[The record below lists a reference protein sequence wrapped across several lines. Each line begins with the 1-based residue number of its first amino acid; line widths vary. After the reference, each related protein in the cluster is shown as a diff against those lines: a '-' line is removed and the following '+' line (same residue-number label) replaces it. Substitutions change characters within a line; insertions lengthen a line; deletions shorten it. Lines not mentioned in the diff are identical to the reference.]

1 MCVLDVPTA
10 AENLIV
16 TSLRS
21 VPVHIAL
28 LHVTVLKIEL
38 SGGEQL
44 AVFDVLPSW
53 SKSDIFLKIYIHKY
67 VAP

>member
-28 LHVTVLKIEL
+28 LHVTVLTVEL

-44 AVFDVLPSW
+44 VVFDIRPSC
-53 SKSDIFLKIYIHKY
+53 SK
-67 VAP
+67 

>member
-28 LHVTVLKIEL
+28 HVTVLKIEL

-44 AVFDVLPSW
+44 AVFGVLPSW
-53 SKSDIFLKIYIHKY
+53 SKSDIF
-67 VAP
+67 